1 MHRYIRSLFLILVLS
16 LTTFPAIADQL
27 IIEPDM
33 GREPILNSIRN
44 ARQSIHLVM
53 YGFTDR
59 TLLQALLA
67 QHQQGRSLKVI
78 LERSPF
84 NAADENSRTID
95 AFNDHHVDWIG
106 KVEGMRLIH
115 QKTLLI
121 DGKQAMVMTFNF
133 TNSTFDKK
141 ASHPARN
148 FALVLDNV
156 KIVKDLESVFSADW
170 NQVPSPS
177 QFNNNIIYSPDNS
190 RAAFTHIM
198 DHANSSITMYAQS
211 ISDFKML
218 DALANAARRGVQV
231 TILLAKAPRDNQL
244 DRLKNA
250 GVNIEVSKHYYIH
263 AKVMIIDNQMAVI
276 GSINLTRQSLDDNRE
291 LAVITQNPVIIKT
304 LNDTFKQDW
313 DDSKR
318 GKVKQPRGS
327 SLNKQQVRALVRL
340 IGIN

>member
-1 MHRYIRSLFLILVLS
+1 MQRYIRTTLLILILL
-16 LTTFPAIADQL
+16 LTTVPAIADQL

-33 GREPILNSIRN
+33 GRAPILNSIRN

-59 TLLQALLA
+59 ALLDALLA
-67 QHQQGRSLKVI
+67 QQQSGRSLKVI

-84 NAADENSRTID
+84 NAADENTRTIT
-95 AFNDHHVDWIG
+95 AFNEHHVDWIG
-106 KVEGMRLIH
+106 KVDGMRLIH

-156 KIVKDLESVFSADW
+156 RIVRDLEAFFSADW
-170 NQVPSPS
+170 NQVPSPGN
-177 QFNNNIIYSPDNS
+177 FNNNIIYSPNNS
-190 RAAFTHIM
+190 RAAFTYLI
-198 DHANSSITMYAQS
+198 DRASSSITMYAQS
-211 ISDFKML
+211 ISDYKIL
-218 DALANAARRGVQV
+218 DALTNAARRGVRV
-231 TILLAKAPRDNQL
+231 SILVAKAPRDNQF

-263 AKVMIIDNQMAVI
+263 AKAMIIDNQMAVV

-291 LAVITQNPVIIKT
+291 LAVITQNPAIIKT
-304 LNDTFKQDW
+304 LNNTFKNDWQD
-313 DDSKR
+313 SEVRVARSGKKR
-318 GKVKQPRGS
+318 PRGAVIAKS
-327 SLNKQQVRALVRL
+327 EL
-340 IGIN
+340 